1 MVMKAYNTIL
11 LSIRNLFFIQIELCE
26 DRMNDVMS
34 GQEEKDLNS
43 LAKWKRAKAD
53 GLLSWKLMKD
63 KMSLVF
69 GILFRLIFRAY
80 YN

>member
-1 MVMKAYNTIL
+1 MVNKGYN
-11 LSIRNLFFIQIELCE
+11 SSFYSELFLIQIELCE

-63 KMSLVF
+63 RMSLVF
-69 GILFRLIFRAY
+69 YSVYRPIFRAY